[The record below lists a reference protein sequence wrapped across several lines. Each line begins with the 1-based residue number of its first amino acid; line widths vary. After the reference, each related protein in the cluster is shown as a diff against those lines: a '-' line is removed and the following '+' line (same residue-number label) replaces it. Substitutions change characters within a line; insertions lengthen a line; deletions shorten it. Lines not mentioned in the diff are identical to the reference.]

1 MSNMIFSL
9 SQVQAHTTQH
19 LTDHAAHWTDL
30 AQRRTDVFSTVKNDA
45 ESLNWT
51 GVGDAAMKATI
62 ARDHGTATGEAATLT
77 AAAQAATNAA
87 TVLDGQKR
95 AIINAVDQAK
105 QNDFS
110 VSDIWTVT
118 DAKYKPGT
126 PEWAVRQPV
135 AQSIQAT
142 LLEQAAAFT
151 AQEYATGTELSGHA
165 VTLGGSPIGGSP
177 KASMVDFKTDKGP
190 APSPSPVHPDLSAK
204 NDQKKQCTFNDIFQG
219 FTDVVGGTAVA
230 TGGAALV
237 AAGGS
242 TEALTGGA
250 STPISLPGI
259 LTGLAGLAGG
269 SESVVKGLDKLHDCE

>member
-1 MSNMIFSL
+1 
-9 SQVQAHTTQH
+9 
-19 LTDHAAHWTDL
+19 
-30 AQRRTDVFSTVKNDA
+30 VKNDA

-51 GVGDAAMKATI
+51 GVGDAAMRATI
-62 ARDHGTATGEAATLT
+62 RSDHRTATGEAATLT

-118 DAKYKPGT
+118 DAKYRPGT

-177 KASMVDFKTDKGP
+177 KASMV
-190 APSPSPVHPDLSAK
+190 
-204 NDQKKQCTFNDIFQG
+204 
-219 FTDVVGGTAVA
+219 GGTAVTA
-230 TGGAALV
+230 GGAALI